1 MDCCSESAAGYPKTK
16 TAKAKGSKW
25 SCGEKEKGRERK
37 EKKGEIGFNVKRGK
51 VR

>member
-16 TAKAKGSKW
+16 TAKAKGSKY
-25 SCGEKEKGRERK
+25 SCGEKEEGGRE
-37 EKKGEIGFNVKRGK
+37 KGEIGFNVKRGK